1 MLRARTGPVKAA
13 LCGAVAAAL
22 AAVALV
28 GCYWQRY
35 PRLIET
41 HLALLLDYATKLQIL
56 ADDHRPVP
64 PEAWGEFTY
73 PLERARDFSRIVAQR
88 FPGRRSL
95 ALFDQAVAQYAE
107 LVASPDILTRPDAA
121 ADIARRV
128 AELRQLAEAT
138 RGALAEEE
146 R

>member
-1 MLRARTGPVKAA
+1 MLRARTGAVKAA
-13 LCGAVAAAL
+13 LCGTVAAAL
-22 AAVALV
+22 AATALV

-41 HLALLLDYATKLQIL
+41 HLALLLDYATKLQAL
-56 ADDHRPVP
+56 ADDHRVVP

-95 ALFDQAVAQYAE
+95 ALFDRAVAQYAE

-121 ADIARRV
+121 GNIARRV